1 MRTGDDGAGRAIAP
15 ADLRRRPTAE
25 RRGHGAGPAP
35 RPGGWVELEPR
46 KLPRQARSRATF
58 HAIVDACSQ
67 ILASGSYDELT
78 TNGISER
85 AGVSIGTLYEYFPN
99 REAIVAALIADA
111 CGRIVLRMEQAIEE
125 AAAMPAFQGTEHLL
139 TTGIDTLG
147 AQENAL
153 EVLLR
158 DAPFVMQLPAFRQA
172 RETLTGLC
180 QDIRVR
186 AAGRLSLPDPS
197 ADTWLISQMLF
208 SAMMEIA
215 FLKAPEAQRRSLRR
229 ELAHLTFRMAMGRDP
244 FPHELA
250 PDPTT

>member
-1 MRTGDDGAGRAIAP
+1 MRTGDDRTERATTT
-15 ADLRRRPTAE
+15 ADRRRRLAAE
-25 RRGHGAGPAP
+25 RTAHPHGHGARLAS
-35 RPGGWVELEPR
+35 VELEPR

-58 HAIVDACSQ
+58 NAIVDACSQ
-67 ILASGSYDELT
+67 VLASRSYEELT

-99 REAIVAALIADA
+99 REAIVAALVADA
-111 CGRIVLRMEQAIEE
+111 CRRIVLRMEQAIEE
-125 AAAMPAFQGTEHLL
+125 AGAMPAFQGTEHLL
-139 TTGIDTLG
+139 AAGIAAMG

-158 DAPFVMQLPAFRQA
+158 DAPFVMQLPVFREA

-186 AAGRLSLPDPS
+186 AAERLSMPDP
-197 ADTWLISQMLF
+197 ATDTWLISQMLF
-208 SAMMEIA
+208 TAMLEIA
-215 FLKAPEAQRRSLRR
+215 FHKGSEAQRAALRR

-244 FPHELA
+244 LPHERA
-250 PDPTT
+250 PRQAP